1 MNHEKLNYYR
11 AMATLKKEQ
20 DSKGNW
26 RAIALGLIALSIFIF
41 ADVTTEYVAALMG
54 G

>member
-1 MNHEKLNYYR
+1 MNHEKLNYYK

-20 DSKGNW
+20 DSKGTW

-41 ADVTTEYVAALMG
+41 ADVIVEVICG
-54 G
+54 